1 MDRRTARKLLR
12 EERKRLQSLMETSDL
27 DSVDDDTSTASVA
40 DLTSMDQHPADL
52 GTETFERQKDV
63 SIRDSIQAA
72 LEDVARAERRVD
84 DGSYGTCDAC
94 GRPIGD
100 ARLKV
105 RPAARFCV
113 DDQAAAEREA
123 RAAAG

>member
-1 MDRRTARKLLR
+1 MDRRTVRKLLR
-12 EERKRLQSLMETSDL
+12 EERKRLESLLETSDL

>member
-12 EERKRLQSLMETSDL
+12 EERKRLESLLETSDL

>member
-1 MDRRTARKLLR
+1 MDKRTARKLLR
-12 EERKRLQSLMETSDL
+12 EERARLEALLETSDL
-27 DSVDDDTSTASVA
+27 DSVDDVTTTGSVA
-40 DLTSMDQHPADL
+40 ELASIDQHPADM

-63 SIRDSIQAA
+63 SIRGSIQSA
-72 LEDVARAERRVD
+72 LEDVGRAERRVD
-84 DGSYGTCDAC
+84 EGTYGTCEAC

>member
-1 MDRRTARKLLR
+1 MDKRTARKLLR
-12 EERKRLQSLMETSDL
+12 EERARLEALLETSDL
-27 DSVDDDTSTASVA
+27 DSVDDVTTTGRAA
-40 DLTSMDQHPADL
+40 ELASMDQHPADM

-63 SIRDSIQAA
+63 SIRGSIQSA
-72 LEDVARAERRVD
+72 LEDVGRAERRV
-84 DGSYGTCDAC
+84 GEGTYGTCEAC
-94 GRPIGD
+94 GRPVGD

-123 RAAAG
+123 RAATG

>member
-1 MDRRTARKLLR
+1 MDKRTARSLLR
-12 EERKRLQSLMETSDL
+12 EERRRLETLLQTSDL
-27 DSVDDDTSTASVA
+27 DSVDDAEATSATELAS
-40 DLTSMDQHPADL
+40 TDQHPADL

-63 SIRDSIQAA
+63 SIRGSIHAA
-72 LEDVARAERRVD
+72 LDDVARAERRVAE
-84 DGSYGTCDAC
+84 GTYGTCEAC

-123 RAAAG
+123 RASAR

>member
-12 EERKRLQSLMETSDL
+12 EERARLEALLETSDL
-27 DSVDDDTSTASVA
+27 DSVDDVTNTGSVA
-40 DLTSMDQHPADL
+40 ELASIDQHPADM

-63 SIRDSIQAA
+63 SIRGSIQSA
-72 LEDVARAERRVD
+72 LEDVGRAERRVD
-84 DGSYGTCDAC
+84 EGTYGTCEAC

-105 RPAARFCV
+105 
-113 DDQAAAEREA
+113 
-123 RAAAG
+123 

>member
-1 MDRRTARKLLR
+1 MDKRTARKLLR
-12 EERKRLQSLMETSDL
+12 EERARLEALLETSDL
-27 DSVDDDTSTASVA
+27 DSVDDVTTTGSVA
-40 DLTSMDQHPADL
+40 ELASIDQHPADM

-63 SIRDSIQAA
+63 SIRGSIQSA
-72 LEDVARAERRVD
+72 LEDVGRAERRVD
-84 DGSYGTCDAC
+84 EGTYGTCEAC

-123 RAAAG
+123 RASAG

>member
-12 EERKRLQSLMETSDL
+12 EERKRLEALLETSDL
-27 DSVDDDTSTASVA
+27 DSVDDATSAASVA

-94 GRPIGD
+94 GRPIAD